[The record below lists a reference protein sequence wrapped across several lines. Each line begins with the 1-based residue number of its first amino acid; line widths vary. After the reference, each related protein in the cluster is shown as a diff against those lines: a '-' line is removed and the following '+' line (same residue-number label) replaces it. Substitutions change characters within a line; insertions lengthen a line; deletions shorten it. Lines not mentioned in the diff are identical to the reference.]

1 MRILKN
7 AYLSYSAVIKTNRK
21 TDFTLGYFNNH
32 NTNTR
37 VKKNFCMH
45 FLLSKCEYVA
55 LYKIRFSVSSIL
67 HNYMHYEL
75 ESFIILKEQLTNNTS
90 DSLRNKGKKKMTE
103 NYPL

>member
-1 MRILKN
+1 MHKTEEDFLHRIFRNNLFRYTLKN

-55 LYKIRFSVSSIL
+55 LYKIRLIFSKFNTTQL
-67 HNYMHYEL
+67 HAL
-75 ESFIILKEQLTNNTS
+75 
-90 DSLRNKGKKKMTE
+90 
-103 NYPL
+103 